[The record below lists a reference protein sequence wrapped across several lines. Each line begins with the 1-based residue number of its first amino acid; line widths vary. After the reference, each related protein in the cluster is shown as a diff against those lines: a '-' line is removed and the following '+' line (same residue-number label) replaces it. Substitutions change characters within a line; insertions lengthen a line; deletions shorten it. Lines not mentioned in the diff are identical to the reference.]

1 MIDEMSPSQ
10 ILSTTALPFNTV
22 AVFWV
27 TPSITRPMLSTS
39 SSYLRSPPYAS
50 WGLLT
55 PYKKPRG
62 GFCHNSTA
70 GKAHSL
76 HILYQFPGPHTVPLN
91 PAKSDA

>member
-10 ILSTTALPFNTV
+10 ILSTTALPFNTA

-27 TPSITRPMLSTS
+27 TPSITRPMLSRS

-55 PYKKPRG
+55 PYKKQRG
-62 GFCHNSTA
+62 RFCHTSTA
-70 GKAHSL
+70 GKALSL
-76 HILYQFPGPHTVPLN
+76 HILYLGSIPRTPYSSLESCQE
-91 PAKSDA
+91 